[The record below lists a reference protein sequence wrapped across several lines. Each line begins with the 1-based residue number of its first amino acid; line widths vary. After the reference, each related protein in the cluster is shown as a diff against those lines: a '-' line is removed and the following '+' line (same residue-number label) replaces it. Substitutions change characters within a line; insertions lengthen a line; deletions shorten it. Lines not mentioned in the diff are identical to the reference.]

1 MPDSMESEPERV
13 PTTPAAMFPRPRSLG
28 SFVILLTILAFTAG
42 RIRNELALTLLGTVF
57 LVILVYC
64 FFGVFLLGLFKR
76 GSIHLLSMVITSE
89 TVPVGAEGEL
99 NVSFGTPK
107 KYFWQFPAILLRC
120 ELRLKTRDGREI
132 RCFINP
138 GFESCV
144 KFPVMERGAYYSG
157 SRSTECDRLAVF
169 DAPGFFRLDLPLRH
183 DEGPRLLAVPPPAG
197 EVIPVSLKPGGSAK
211 RQENHFR
218 KSDELI
224 SHRPY
229 VPGDDPRRINW
240 KLYSHAP
247 LGDLFVR
254 EGEGEPPPHS
264 RLLVLVDTEAD
275 TSLYSLDEA
284 RRAVDLLCENA
295 LAAAYEFSSRGMEIL
310 IGYTGGVIADGGT
323 ESGGLPVSRFAP
335 ALAHPAA
342 IMRNASAAK
351 LSLAN
356 LTLADLPRTPEDAA
370 VLVLALP
377 RPFSDGKADG
387 MADGYADA
395 SALDRFLKSCK
406 QGAAV
411 VFIPAISPGAVA

>member
-1 MPDSMESEPERV
+1 MPDSMESEPEQT
-13 PTTPAAMFPRPRSLG
+13 PLTPAALLPRPRSLG
-28 SFVILLTILAFTAG
+28 SFIMLLTILAFTAG

-64 FFGVFLLGLFKR
+64 FLGVFLLGLSKR
-76 GSIHLLSMVITSE
+76 GKIHLLSMVVKNE
-89 TVPVGAEGEL
+89 TVPVGTEGEL
-99 NVSFGTPK
+99 NVTCGTPK
-107 KYFWQFPAILLRC
+107 MYFWHLPAIFVRC
-120 ELRLKTRDGREI
+120 ELRLKTRDGRVI
-132 RCFINP
+132 RCFVNP
-138 GFESCV
+138 GFEKCV
-144 KFPVMERGAYYSG
+144 KFPVKERGAYYSDHG
-157 SRSTECDRLAVF
+157 SSTSDRLAVF

-183 DEGPRLLAVPPPAG
+183 NEGPRLLAVPPPAG
-197 EVIPVSLKPGGSAK
+197 EMLPVSLKPGGSAK
-211 RQENHFR
+211 RQENHYR
-218 KSDELI
+218 KSDELV

-284 RRAVDLLCENA
+284 RRAVDVLCENA
-295 LAAAYEFSSRGMEIL
+295 LAAAYEFSLRGMEIL

-323 ESGGLPVSRFAP
+323 EGGGLPVSQFAP
-335 ALAHPAA
+335 AMAHPAA
-342 IMRNASAAK
+342 IMKGASTTKQPSAGLPSAG
-351 LSLAN
+351 
-356 LTLADLPRTPEDAA
+356 LPRATEDAA

-377 RPFSDGKADG
+377 RPFSDG
-387 MADGYADA
+387 MADV
-395 SALDRFLKSCK
+395 SALGRFLKSCK

-411 VFIPAISPGAVA
+411 VFIPATAMTTGASK